1 MTPELALFKFLFL
14 FLLLLL
20 LFAGFC
26 VCVCGGGDSLFFEMG
41 SRITQDCLEL
51 HVLARMTLNSSWS
64 SCHHPNSTSGFQNL
78 LQNLSSQLHK
88 GHSDMAA

>member
-26 VCVCGGGDSLFFEMG
+26 VCVGGVTLCFLKWGL
-41 SRITQDCLEL
+41 
-51 HVLARMTLNSSWS
+51 VLPKTALNSM
-64 SCHHPNSTSGFQNL
+64 F
-78 LQNLSSQLHK
+78 
-88 GHSDMAA
+88 

>member
-26 VCVCGGGDSLFFEMG
+26 VCVCGGDSLFFEMG

-51 HVLARMTLNSSWS
+51 RVLARMTSNSM
-64 SCHHPNSTSGFQNL
+64 F
-78 LQNLSSQLHK
+78 
-88 GHSDMAA
+88 